1 MMKKTNDNMK
11 SYKPTGDKSIYNQ
24 IMITRQIPIDI
35 INIGQ
40 NLRQTLL
47 NIISNS
53 VEGKCI
59 EEGYIKSKST
69 KILTY
74 SSGLIKGGQVIF
86 EVVFECLAC
95 CPVEGMHIKCRA
107 VNITKAGIKAQIDDD
122 SGDIPVVIFLARD
135 HHYKM
140 DYFSTVNIDELIK
153 VRVIGQRFELN
164 DEYISIIAE
173 LMEPVKNE
181 RPFKGAKTAK
191 SSKASKTAKDPKT
204 PKIVINN

>member
-1 MMKKTNDNMK
+1 MMKKTNNNAK
-11 SYKPTGDKSIYNQ
+11 SYKPAGDKGIYNQ
-24 IMITRQIPIDI
+24 IMITKQIPINI
-35 INIGQ
+35 INVGQ
-40 NLRQTLL
+40 NLNQTFL
-47 NIISNS
+47 NIISS
-53 VEGKCI
+53 SIEGKCI
-59 EEGYIKSKST
+59 EEGYIKSKSI

-95 CPVEGMHIKCRA
+95 CPVEGMHIRCRA
-107 VNITKAGIKAQIDDD
+107 KNITKAGIKAQIDDD
-122 SGDIPVVIFLARD
+122 GDVPIVIFLARD

-140 DYFSTVNIDELIK
+140 DYFSTVKADELIK

-173 LMEPVKNE
+173 LMEPAKNE
-181 RPFKGAKTAK
+181 RIFKGIKTQK
-191 SSKASKTAKDPKT
+191 TPKA